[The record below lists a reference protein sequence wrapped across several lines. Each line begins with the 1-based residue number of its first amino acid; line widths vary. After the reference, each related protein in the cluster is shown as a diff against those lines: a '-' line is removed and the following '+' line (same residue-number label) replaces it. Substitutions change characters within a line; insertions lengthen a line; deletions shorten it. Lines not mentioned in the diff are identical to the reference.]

1 MHQNGYIARKMR
13 QPRLKSRPPIV
24 IAAFGST
31 TRAKVALDL
40 FSRKLET
47 QYPDEKI
54 YWAYTSEIIRK
65 KLGLPSLQETLA
77 KVEADGYRKAVVQPI
92 HVFPGTEYTQLAETC
107 NYFPGM
113 RVFLGESLLHRW
125 DFVKDILAVIEP
137 EFLPP
142 EAGYNLLAVHG
153 TPLASDPVNVV
164 YMGVERLVA
173 DMYPNVGTASVE
185 GIPDHEAIFAK
196 MAREGLANT
205 HKRIKIIPMMYF
217 AGIHAEDDLM
227 GDEEESWRSILEAQ
241 GFEVECPM
249 VEVDGKTYFKGL
261 AHYPGVN
268 DSFMDRL
275 ERIRKL
281 AEYY

>member
-1 MHQNGYIARKMR
+1 MHQNGYISRKMR
-13 QPRLKSRPPIV
+13 QPKLKSRPPIV

-40 FSRKLET
+40 FTRKLESH
-47 QYPDEKI
+47 YPDENI

-92 HVFPGTEYTQLAETC
+92 HVFPGTEYKQLAETC

-125 DFVKDILAVIEP
+125 DFVKEILEIIEP
-137 EFLPP
+137 EFLSPQ
-142 EAGYNLLAVHG
+142 EGYNLLAVHG

-173 DMYPNVGTASVE
+173 DMYPNVGAASVE
-185 GIPDHEAIFAK
+185 GIPDYEAIFAK
-196 MAREGLANT
+196 MAREGLVDT
-205 HKRIKIIPMMYF
+205 YKRIKIIPMMYF

-227 GDEEESWRSILEAQ
+227 GEEEESWRSILEDQ
-241 GFEVECPM
+241 SFEVECPM

-268 DSFMDRL
+268 DCFMDRL